1 MDSKFSVLPTIGD
14 HYRTLVDQN
23 VPGRPYWP
31 DYIVLISLPCAAGA
45 FVGWLFHLRELG
57 SYIAG
62 VAIFTALLFALVI
75 YVFQLRVQLL
85 SNATVPRDG
94 KLVEFVDQLFAN
106 VNYAVVV
113 GVIATAAAM
122 IAATTSDDKGQVNG
136 LWSGI
141 LTALSLHLMLVVF
154 MCIKRVRAAYREIAR
169 LPRRG
174 FISQ

>member
-14 HYRTLVDQN
+14 HYRTLVNQN
-23 VPGRPYWP
+23 APNRPYWP
-31 DYIVLISLPCAAGA
+31 DYIILIALPCAAGVL
-45 FVGWLFHLRELG
+45 VGGLFQLRELG
-57 SYIAG
+57 AYIAG

-85 SNATVPRDG
+85 SNPTVPRDG
-94 KLVEFVDQLFAN
+94 KLVEFIDQLFAN

-113 GVIATAAAM
+113 GVIATAAAT
-122 IAATTSDDKGQVNG
+122 IAATTSNDKGYVNG
-136 LWSGI
+136 LWSGL

-154 MCIKRVRAAYREIAR
+154 MCIKRVRAAYREISR

-174 FISQ
+174 LISH